1 MFILLFIGFIFLI
14 LIRVPVSIAIGA
26 AVLMTF
32 LTSDF
37 SDSLYIIPQQ
47 ILEGVN
53 KPSLAAVP
61 FFIMAGNLM
70 NVVGMTDRIFNF
82 ANSLVGHFK
91 AGLAQVNVLSSMIFA
106 GVSGAAVA
114 DCAGLGAIEIKAMK
128 ERGYKPE
135 FAAAVTVCSAVVG
148 PIIPPSIGLVIFA
161 FLAQQSVERMFLAG
175 MIPGIIIG
183 LSLMLFNRLLAI
195 KHNFPTQKKASSKEV
210 ISSAWDG
217 ILALVAPGIILGS
230 ILGGFVTATEAG
242 VLACVYSMMLGLFY
256 KTLNFTNLWKA
267 LTDTM
272 LMTSVIMIIIGF
284 SIAMGWLLAIEQ
296 VPQMIGYSI
305 FALTESKNVFLA
317 LLLVFIILVGC
328 VVEGVPAKLLLVPM
342 LLPVIDSFGIDR
354 VHFGIII
361 QLGLLIG
368 IATPPMGIGLYI
380 MVEVGKVPFEKVS
393 LAVLPFMIPLMLV
406 LILLTY
412 IPELTLW
419 LPNYVLGPD
428 TPINLSLIHI

>member
-1 MFILLFIGFIFLI
+1 MFILLFVGFIFLI

-256 KTLNFTNLWKA
+256 KTLNFSNLWKA

-305 FALTESKNVFLA
+305 FALTESKNIFLA

-428 TPINLSLIHI
+428 TPIN

>member
-1 MFILLFIGFIFLI
+1 MFILLFIGFIILI
-14 LIRVPVSIAIGA
+14 LMRVPVSMAIGA
-26 AVLMTF
+26 AVLLTF
-32 LTSDF
+32 VTSEF
-37 SDSLYIIPQQ
+37 SDSLYIVPQQ

-82 ANSLVGHFK
+82 ANALVGHFR

-114 DCAGLGAIEIKAMK
+114 DCAGLGAIEIKAMR
-128 ERGYKPE
+128 ERGYKAE

-148 PIIPPSIGLVIFA
+148 PIIPPSIGLVIYA

-175 MIPGIIIG
+175 IIPGLIVG
-183 LSLMLFNRLLAI
+183 LSLMAFNRLLAI
-195 KHNFPTQKKASSKEV
+195 KHDFPTQEKASCAEV
-210 ISSAWDG
+210 HRAAFDG
-217 ILALVAPGIILGS
+217 ILALIAPGIILGS

-242 VLACVYSMMLGLFY
+242 VLACVYSMALGMY
-256 KTLNFTNLWKA
+256 YRTLTFERFWQA
-267 LTDTM
+267 LTDSM

-296 VPQMIGYSI
+296 VPQRIGDAV
-305 FALTESKNVFLA
+305 FAITESRAVFLA
-317 LLLVFIILVGC
+317 MMLVFVILVGC
-328 VVEGVPAKLLLVPM
+328 VVEGVPAKLMLVPM

-380 MVEVGKVPFEKVS
+380 MVEVGKVPFERVT
-393 LAVLPFMIPLMLV
+393 LAVIPFLVPLMLV
-406 LILLTY
+406 LILITY
-412 IPELTLW
+412 VPELTLW
-419 LPNYVLGPD
+419 LPNLVLGPD
-428 TPINLSLIHI
+428 LPIR

>member
-1 MFILLFIGFIFLI
+1 MFVLLFIGFIFLI

-82 ANSLVGHFK
+82 ANALVGHLR

-128 ERGYKPE
+128 ERGYKAE
-135 FAAAVTVCSAVVG
+135 FGIIAVTVCSAVVG

-175 MIPGIIIG
+175 LIPGVIIG
-183 LSLMLFNRLLAI
+183 ISLMIFNRILAI
-195 KHNFPTQKKASSKEV
+195 KYDFPTQKKASPKEV
-210 ISSAWDG
+210 KPAAKDG
-217 ILALVAPGIILGS
+217 ILAPLPGIILGS

-242 VLACVYSMMLGLFY
+242 VLACVYSMVLGLFY
-256 KTLNFTNLWKA
+256 KTLNLTNLWKA

-296 VPQMIGYSI
+296 VPQMIGDAVFS
-305 FALTESKNVFLA
+305 LTESKNVFLA
-317 LLLVFIILVGC
+317 ILIIFIILVGC
-328 VVEGVPAKLLLVPM
+328 VVEGVPAKLMLVPM

-393 LAVLPFMIPLMLV
+393 MAVLPFMIPLMLV

-412 IPELTLW
+412 IPELTFGFQIIFL
-419 LPNYVLGPD
+419 VL
-428 TPINLSLIHI
+428 THL

>member
-1 MFILLFIGFIFLI
+1 MFVLLFIGFIFLI

-82 ANSLVGHFK
+82 ANALVGHLR

-128 ERGYKPE
+128 ERGYKAE

-175 MIPGIIIG
+175 LIPGVIIG
-183 LSLMLFNRLLAI
+183 ISLMIFNRILAI
-195 KHNFPTQKKASSKEV
+195 KYDFPTQKKASPKEV
-210 ISSAWDG
+210 KIAAKDG

-242 VLACVYSMMLGLFY
+242 VLACVYSMVLGLFY
-256 KTLNFTNLWKA
+256 KTLTLTNLWKA

-296 VPQMIGYSI
+296 VPQMIGDAVFS
-305 FALTESKNVFLA
+305 LTESKNVFLA
-317 LLLVFIILVGC
+317 ILIIFIILVGC
-328 VVEGVPAKLLLVPM
+328 VVEGVPAKLMLVPM

-393 LAVLPFMIPLMLV
+393 MAVLPFMIPLMLV

-419 LPNYVLGPD
+419 LPNYILGPD
-428 TPINLSLIHI
+428 TPIN

>member
-1 MFILLFIGFIFLI
+1 MFVVLFIGFIVLI
-14 LIRVPVSIAIGA
+14 LLRVPVSMAIGA
-26 AVLMTF
+26 AVMLTF
-32 LTSDF
+32 ATSEF
-37 SDSLYIIPQQ
+37 SDSMYIIPQQ
-47 ILEGVN
+47 VLEGVN

-114 DCAGLGAIEIKAMK
+114 DCAGLGAIEIKAMR
-128 ERGYKPE
+128 ERGYKAE

-148 PIIPPSIGLVIFA
+148 PLIPPSIGLVIYA

-175 MIPGIIIG
+175 LIPGLIVG
-183 LSLMLFNRLLAI
+183 GSLMLFNRLLAI
-195 KHNFPTQKKASSKEV
+195 RHNFPTQARASLSEV
-210 ISSAWDG
+210 KGTAVDG
-217 ILALVAPGIILGS
+217 VLALIAPGIILGS

-242 VLACVYSMMLGLFY
+242 VLACIYSMGLGLCY
-256 KTLNFTNLWKA
+256 KTLTKERLWQA

-296 VPQMIGYSI
+296 VPQQIGDAVFSVTSSRY
-305 FALTESKNVFLA
+305 VFLA
-317 LLLVFIILVGC
+317 LMLIFIILVGC
-328 VVEGVPAKLLLVPM
+328 VVEGVPAKLMLVPM
-342 LLPVIDSFGIDR
+342 LLPVIDSFGIER

-380 MVEVGKVPFEKVS
+380 MVEVGKVPFERVT
-393 LAVLPFMIPLMLV
+393 LAVIPFLVPLMIVLV
-406 LILLTY
+406 LITY
-412 IPELTLW
+412 FPQLTLW
-419 LPNYVLGPD
+419 FPNLVLGPE
-428 TPINLSLIHI
+428 SSVR